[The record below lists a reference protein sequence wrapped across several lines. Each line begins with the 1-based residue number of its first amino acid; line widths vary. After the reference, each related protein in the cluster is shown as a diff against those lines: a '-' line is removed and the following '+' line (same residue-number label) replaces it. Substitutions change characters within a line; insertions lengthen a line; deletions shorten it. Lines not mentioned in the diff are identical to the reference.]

1 MSSRIKNGYDQ
12 VIVKNLLTLSDKNYL
27 DNGLCLYDSLKE
39 HSDNFYLHYLALDEQ
54 THKVL
59 RELDLENLFVYSLID
74 LSIDPDL
81 EILIHNNPSRPIDTS
96 DGQSPFHWALASFFC
111 NFLVDQYK
119 IPHVM
124 YIDSDILFYDS
135 VKKIF
140 DSIGEKSIGLITHK
154 HMKLDKSIRN
164 PGYYNVGVI
173 YFRNN
178 KIGKGCLKFWRD
190 CCVSPNNR
198 FSEIFGA
205 CGDQKYLELFDEFV
219 DKDEIKVIDKDVGHG
234 APWSFVLFDFISPT
248 RVVWKDPMH
257 LVLEEDSLEQD
268 IVFNH
273 FSHFTIDRDTGTYSM
288 DRNGE
293 WGPRLGQH
301 PGVKEVY
308 DNYSIKLKETRE
320 RYNLS

>member
-190 CCVSPNNR
+190 CCVSPNNP

-219 DKDEIKVIDKDVGHG
+219 DKDEIKIIDKDVGHG

>member
-1 MSSRIKNGYDQ
+1 M
-12 VIVKNLLTLSDKNYL
+12 IVKNLLTLSDKNYL

-273 FSHFTIDRDTGTYSM
+273 FSHFTINRETGTYSM

-293 WGPRLGQH
+293 WGPRLPRH
-301 PGVKEVY
+301 PGVVEVY
-308 DNYSIKLKETRE
+308 DDYCIKLERTRE
-320 RYNLS
+320 RYNLP

>member
-1 MSSRIKNGYDQ
+1 

-257 LVLEEDSLEQD
+257 QVLEEDSLEQD

-273 FSHFTIDRDTGTYSM
+273 FSHFTINRETGTYSM

-293 WGPRLGQH
+293 WGPRLPRH
-301 PGVKEVY
+301 PGVVEVY
-308 DNYSIKLKETRE
+308 DDYCIKLERTRE
-320 RYNLS
+320 RYNLP

>member
-1 MSSRIKNGYDQ
+1 M
-12 VIVKNLLTLSDKNYL
+12 
-27 DNGLCLYDSLKE
+27 
-39 HSDNFYLHYLALDEQ
+39 
-54 THKVL
+54 
-59 RELDLENLFVYSLID
+59 
-74 LSIDPDL
+74 
-81 EILIHNNPSRPIDTS
+81 
-96 DGQSPFHWALASFFC
+96 
-111 NFLVDQYK
+111 DQYK

-273 FSHFTIDRDTGTYSM
+273 FSHFTINRETGTYSM

-293 WGPRLGQH
+293 WGPRLPRH
-301 PGVKEVY
+301 PGVVEVY
-308 DNYSIKLKETRE
+308 DDYCIKLERTRE
-320 RYNLS
+320 RYNLP

>member
-1 MSSRIKNGYDQ
+1 M
-12 VIVKNLLTLSDKNYL
+12 IVKNLLTLSDKNYL

-74 LSIDPDL
+74 LSIDTDL

-219 DKDEIKVIDKDVGHG
+219 DKDEIKIIDKDVGHG

-273 FSHFTIDRDTGTYSM
+273 FSHFTINRETGTYSM

-293 WGPRLGQH
+293 WGPRLPRH
-301 PGVKEVY
+301 PGVVEVY
-308 DNYSIKLKETRE
+308 DDYCIKLERTRE
-320 RYNLS
+320 RYNLP